1 MKLGNSERQSQ
12 RQRRMSGR
20 HRVNKKK
27 RSECDLWQAHEAITV
42 ASLSTAHKVVLCRG
56 RERNQQQPSQRGSE
70 TNDEDETTQR
80 NRPKIGSAG
89 VRDEQRRRHKTTDPR
104 SGKRQHCKTT
114 RSAGVRDEQRLNT
127 TDPQSG

>member
-1 MKLGNSERQSQ
+1 MKLGNSERQRQ

-56 RERNQQQPSQRGSE
+56 RERNLQQPSQRGSE
-70 TNDEDETTQR
+70 TNDEDDTTQH
-80 NRPKIGSAG
+80 NRPKVGSAE
-89 VRDEQRRRHKTTDPR
+89 VRDEQRRRHNMTNR
-104 SGKRQHCKTT
+104 WSG
-114 RSAGVRDEQRLNT
+114 
-127 TDPQSG
+127 

>member
-1 MKLGNSERQSQ
+1 MKLGNSERQ

-70 TNDEDETTQR
+70 TNDEDDTTQH
-80 NRPKIGSAG
+80 NRPKVGSAEL
-89 VRDEQRRRHKTTDPR
+89 RSETNKEDATT
-104 SGKRQHCKTT
+104 
-114 RSAGVRDEQRLNT
+114 
-127 TDPQSG
+127 